1 MAATVQIL
9 LSVRENSLRYCQ
21 QMGSIAKAMKKQKQY
36 CQVSETRTVTMC
48 FDWRLHQMTVIMI
61 AVATM
66 NILNKIC
73 LKLMVVVFSNSPIV
87 AIYINK
93 SEFAVQCSTIL
104 T

>member
-1 MAATVQIL
+1 MAATVEIL

-48 FDWRLHQMTVIMI
+48 FDWMLHQMTVIMI

-73 LKLMVVVFSNSPIV
+73 LKLIV